1 MLCLQAFLL
10 ILDTP
15 TLFRLDIETS
25 SRDDNIYGG
34 KSSKSH
40 AQHLLR
46 PRHNHLILKAGGGL
60 ILHLKTDGSQT
71 PPHFRMRGLR
81 KNKFRR
87 MACSNVRA
95 STPHAPLHRFG
106 ESLTFRPLY

>member
-1 MLCLQAFLL
+1 MLTISCALDMVNLILQAE
-10 ILDTP
+10 
-15 TLFRLDIETS
+15 R
-25 SRDDNIYGG
+25 
-34 KSSKSH
+34 
-40 AQHLLR
+40 
-46 PRHNHLILKAGGGL
+46 GL
-60 ILHLKTDGSQT
+60 IPHLKNNSSQT

-106 ESLTFRPLY
+106 ESMTFRPLY